1 MLVKANLRKAIAL
14 SWKGD
19 LEDSI
24 KLLENLLDISQYQT
38 FNETKQEIENILN

>member
-1 MLVKANLRKAIAL
+1 MLVKAKIRQAIAL

-24 KLLENLLDISQYQT
+24 KLLDHLLENQIQL
-38 FNETKQEIENILN
+38 

>member
-1 MLVKANLRKAIAL
+1 MFVKAKMRQAIAL

-24 KLLENLLDISQYQT
+24 KLLENLL
-38 FNETKQEIENILN
+38 ENQA